1 MPVVIDDCGFQKN
14 LQCDYRKLLGSG
26 SYGKVYK
33 CMHRNVRTGD
43 VEIYALKHASTEDG
57 IEKELQIANEMARG
71 CGLLSETVLY
81 TKYIIPIYNTNKR
94 NTVALLYA
102 NVLSKYKTPEGRTKM
117 SLSTVLHIARSL
129 REAVLHIHDNVGIIH
144 NDIKPDNI
152 GLVKNEVK
160 LLDLGLMLSKDE
172 PIDISTGTIGYKPP
186 KRDYATKV
194 VVDMWAVGCTMV
206 ELVSGSALSMFFVDL
221 PESLD
226 IHEFAAMV
234 IIEDLLDM
242 LGEAIVRYVLGYADA
257 LDLSSFEQKSLMGFH
272 AATMA
277 DQLRQVRE
285 RYAFHL
291 KKYSDDGD
299 PKKLAK
305 MRSKITETIWT
316 CFAYAFDNV
325 VQGGGGGA
333 IRAPMLRIPVPMRP
347 KKHAGVQSVRKKRE
361 RF

>member
-1 MPVVIDDCGFQKN
+1 MIQTETMPVVIDDCGFQKE

-33 CMHRNVRTGD
+33 CMHRNEKTND

-71 CGLLSETVLY
+71 CGVLSKTSLY
-81 TKYIIPIYNTNKR
+81 TKYIIPIYKTNKR

-102 NVLSKYKTPEGRTKM
+102 NVLSKYKTPEGRAKM
-117 SLSTVLHIARSL
+117 RLRTVLHVAHSL
-129 REAVLHIHDNVGIIH
+129 HEAVVHIHDNVGIIH

-152 GLVKNEVK
+152 GLVKEEVK
-160 LLDLGLMLSKDE
+160 LLDMGLMLSKDD
-172 PIDISTGTIGYKPP
+172 PIDLSTGTIGYKPP

-226 IHEFAAMV
+226 IHEFAAVV
-234 IIEDLLDM
+234 IIEDLVDM
-242 LGEAIVRYVLGYADA
+242 HGEAIVLYVLGYADA

-272 AATMA
+272 AATMS
-277 DQLRQVRE
+277 DQLRKVRE
-285 RYAFHL
+285 RYATNL
-291 KKYSDDGD
+291 RQYSEDGD
-299 PKKLAK
+299 PKKLAN
-305 MRSKITETIWT
+305 MRSTITETILT
-316 CFAYAFDNV
+316 CFSYAYETV
-325 VQGGGGGA
+325 VRGGGGGA
-333 IRAPMLRIPVPMRP
+333 INAPILRIPVAMRP
-347 KKHAGVQSVRKKRE
+347 FQKR
-361 RF
+361 